1 MKPTYIWGAGHYGV
15 LTALD
20 CEQRGIEVA
29 GFIDSN
35 ASKTKTRLGLPVLEL
50 SNVANKKDIFI
61 YISVANV
68 QVLEEIY
75 FQLLEL
81 KFEFLQDF
89 DISPL
94 LSSQTMF
101 SGKIPYTII
110 QKHPQTI
117 KYPIFLRYP
126 STDLSTYRQIFD
138 NSSYNH
144 ELAFEPNVIV
154 DAGANIGLASVYFA
168 NKYPNAKIISIEPE
182 KNNFEMLKKNV
193 VNYKNIIPL
202 NAAIWNKNE
211 EVFIIDA
218 HKGNDSFQVGNDS
231 IVSSQKVNGFT
242 VDKIMDMFNLP
253 KIDLLK
259 IDIEGA
265 EKEVFESTPAWLGN
279 VNSMAIELHERL
291 KSGCNRNFYNA
302 TAKYLPF
309 EKSAGE
315 TIWLWK

>member
-35 ASKTKTRLGLPVLEL
+35 ASKIKTRLGLPVLEL
-50 SNVANKKDIFI
+50 DNVANKKDIFI

-68 QVLEEIY
+68 QVLEQIY
-75 FQLLEL
+75 FKLSEL

-94 LSSQTMF
+94 LSSSTMF
-101 SGKIPYTII
+101 SGKIPHTLI

-117 KYPIFLRYP
+117 KHPVFLRYP
-126 STDLSTYRQIFD
+126 STDLSTYKQIFND
-138 NSSYNH
+138 LSYNC
-144 ELAFEPNVIV
+144 ELAFEPDIIV

-182 KNNFEMLKKNV
+182 KNNFEMLKKNIA
-193 VNYKNIIPL
+193 NYKNIIPL
-202 NAAIWNKNE
+202 NAALWNKNE
-211 EVFIIDA
+211 EVCVIDINC
-218 HKGNDSFQVGNDS
+218 GNDSFQIGQNDAS
-231 IVSSQKVNGFT
+231 NFSKTDGFT
-242 VDKIMDMFNLP
+242 IEKIMNMFNLP

-265 EKEVFESTPAWLGN
+265 EKEVFETSTNWLN
-279 VNSMAIELHERL
+279 SVNTIAIELHERL
-291 KSGCNRNFYNA
+291 KSGCNRNFYKG
-302 TAKYLPF
+302 TTGYFSF
-309 EKSAGE
+309 EKVIGE
-315 TIWLWK
+315 TVWLWK